1 MIPSSCFLHK
11 IGFFPISFFFQFQLF
26 RCLHIFS
33 FHFHLVTLLLV
44 FGSFV
49 ELNFDDVYDSIM
61 VEDDIVVVENVDV
74 IDDKFACDANAQT

>member
-1 MIPSSCFLHK
+1 M
-11 IGFFPISFFFQFQLF
+11 
-26 RCLHIFS
+26 
-33 FHFHLVTLLLV
+33 

-74 IDDKFACDANAQT
+74 IDDKFACDANAQTWLSTLQMLDVSPCNATMTHNF